1 MLISEFIFLCPI
13 KSTTVVKKFPP
24 ENRCKHIPKLKTGTT
39 FQDEAT
45 FPLMSREPTEPTQD
59 LSITLGFTHNQ
70 RFKKKFRALCYKNN
84 QLSIVFLSTWSTRT
98 VFLESLK
105 RLRGSVFA
113 ISHSISFNIYHD
125 QWYHVTKCL
134 ATSLGTLWVL
144 YLQGTNAIA
153 SVRYPWILSP
163 IRNSHHN
170 VANF

>member
-1 MLISEFIFLCPI
+1 MVRNCKRMLISEFIFLCPI

-70 RFKKKFRALCYKNN
+70 RFKFFFRALCYKNN

-105 RLRGSVFA
+105 RLRGSVFCHQPFHQFQY
-113 ISHSISFNIYHD
+113 ISWSMISCH
-125 QWYHVTKCL
+125 QMPCHKSWH
-134 ATSLGTLWVL
+134 
-144 YLQGTNAIA
+144 
-153 SVRYPWILSP
+153 P
-163 IRNSHHN
+163 
-170 VANF
+170 VALVSSGN